1 VRSHL
6 IHRAA
11 RDIIPRPGGAGF
23 PPIAFDPAQISSRC
37 DFPGPPELG
46 TVNPDA
52 VHEHVSAG
60 YKSQPHARR
69 AALINI
75 VALGVATSATL
86 VVLYVLCAVVAMA
99 LPDIALSH
107 AWLTLFTTAP
117 IGSMWGLIEG
127 IISSIVFG
135 WVIALVLGS
144 VYNWI
149 AGRLT

>member
-1 VRSHL
+1 MAMTISP
-6 IHRAA
+6 A
-11 RDIIPRPGGAGF
+11 
-23 PPIAFDPAQISSRC
+23 PP
-37 DFPGPPELG
+37 
-46 TVNPDA
+46 
-52 VHEHVSAG
+52 
-60 YKSQPHARR
+60 R

-75 VALGVATSATL
+75 GALGVATSVTL

>member
-1 VRSHL
+1 
-6 IHRAA
+6 
-11 RDIIPRPGGAGF
+11 
-23 PPIAFDPAQISSRC
+23 
-37 DFPGPPELG
+37 
-46 TVNPDA
+46 
-52 VHEHVSAG
+52 
-60 YKSQPHARR
+60 
-69 AALINI
+69 
-75 VALGVATSATL
+75 
-86 VVLYVLCAVVAMA
+86 MA

-127 IISSIVFG
+127 IIWSIVFG